1 MSCATVSPPH
11 QAATGTLAYTATEI
25 ASQASM
31 TGRGGSRSTHAPAGM
46 PMMTQGNQTI
56 AVSSVTMNVLVCRVS
71 MATSG
76 MTPIVTELPTSL
88 MLSPA
93 QNKRK
98 FRCRSS
104 PPRRPVIAGGSSTTS
119 QPRGHNDHHGAAD
132 QQSNKPAALMTC
144 SQSNDPQHPHHREH
158 D

>member
-1 MSCATVSPPH
+1 LKNTDAAPAISVTAMSCATVSTSL

-46 PMMTQGNQTI
+46 PMMTQGSQTI

-76 MTPIVTELPTSL
+76 MTTMVTELPTSL
-88 MLSPA
+88 MLSPV
-93 QNKRK
+93 QNRRK
-98 FRCRSS
+98 FRCRNS
-104 PPRRPVIAGGSSTTS
+104 PPRRPVIAGG
-119 QPRGHNDHHGAAD
+119 
-132 QQSNKPAALMTC
+132 
-144 SQSNDPQHPHHREH
+144 
-158 D
+158 